1 MSEADRS
8 SGIRSPQSGCMFHG
22 SAAMRDVMR
31 VTTIQRNRAADCCR
45 CVASWPSGCRGGYEI
60 MIEELGIPDLDL
72 IKQAQQG
79 AARCLPAPTV
89 RSSRTMW
96 YPWPEAAVLILT
108 NQEGE
113 TL

>member
-1 MSEADRS
+1 MYFSRIGGYERRYARHNHSAKPRCLLLQMRS
-8 SGIRSPQSGCMFHG
+8 
-22 SAAMRDVMR
+22 VMA
-31 VTTIQRNRAADCCR
+31 I
-45 CVASWPSGCRGGYEI
+45 GCRGGYEI